1 MTSLFR
7 QIVKEHKLSAK
18 LSPVF
23 ICFPELDD
31 VCTRLVDF
39 IGLNFIVRDEPLVK
53 EMLMDALAGYKAER
67 KDGYGNVAFMRGLFG
82 RAHELYAKR
91 YAAFKG
97 EKYTVWAPF
106 LEPIPLF
113 EGRQAPGYVCRMVDE
128 PCPEPITPRS
138 AAFQL
143 AARVLKGPTFRRYFE
158 EYDVCGQ
165 LAHC

>member
-1 MTSLFR
+1 MSSLFR
-7 QIVKEHKLSAK
+7 QIVKQHKLSAK

-23 ICFPELDD
+23 LCFPELDD

-53 EMLMDALAGYKAER
+53 EMLMDALAGYKVER
-67 KDGYGNVAFMRGLFG
+67 KAGDGNVAFMRGLFA
-82 RAHELYAKR
+82 RSHELYAKR

-106 LEPIPLF
+106 LEPLPLF
-113 EGRQAPGYVCRMVDE
+113 EARQLPGYVCRMVDE

-158 EYDVCGQ
+158 EYD
-165 LAHC
+165 ASSEHAPR